1 MLRILAAII
10 TALLAILMTAILILA
25 LGILIYVRWAEKNH
39 LEKLSRDE
47 LEDLIKGFIGKR

>member
-25 LGILIYVRWAEKNH
+25 LGILIYVRWAEKNQ

-47 LEDLIKGFIGKR
+47 LEDLIKEFIGKR